1 MHPYR
6 AHTST
11 TREKNRGLR
20 ALARARR
27 ATLLSVIPLAALSV
41 AFFLPVEQE
50 TSPAMLL
57 RDGYHRHWLAALAFL
72 WPPYCVAG
80 LLAVLLAI
88 AAGRSW
94 LRRPG
99 GKSLRGPIPGVDSRW
114 IATRAVYGC
123 FFSAP
128 ALGVLLILTR
138 NSSSGAA
145 LTLWLPVVL
154 VAILG
159 PLFLIWMR
167 RARGWRR
174 WGFLLAAYAASTC
187 PVTALH
193 LFLFAETQRPTQ
205 GIVAFGLAIVALW
218 ALSLTAIWPARR
230 DKVTTDPGGS

>member
-6 AHTST
+6 AHTSSR
-11 TREKNRGLR
+11 RESRGAR

-27 ATLLSVIPLAALSV
+27 ATLLSVIPLAVLSV

-50 TSPAMLL
+50 MSPAMLL
-57 RDGYHRHWLAALAFL
+57 RDGYHRHWLAALAFI

-99 GKSLRGPIPGVDSRW
+99 GKSLRGPIPGADSRW

-123 FFSAP
+123 FLSAP
-128 ALGVLLILTR
+128 ALGLLLILTR
-138 NSSSGAA
+138 DSSSGAA
-145 LTLWLPVVL
+145 SYLWIPVVL
-154 VAILG
+154 AAILG
-159 PLFLIWMR
+159 ALFLIRMR

-174 WGFLLAAYAASTC
+174 WSFLLAAYAAATC

-193 LFLFAETQRPTQ
+193 VFIVAESQRAAQ
-205 GIVAFGLAIVALW
+205 GIVAYGLAIVALW
-218 ALSLTAIWPARR
+218 ALSFTAIWPAPRG
-230 DKVTTDPGGS
+230 KVTAELRGS

>member
-6 AHTST
+6 AHTSS
-11 TREKNRGLR
+11 TRESRGLG

-50 TSPAMLL
+50 MSPAMLL

-80 LLAVLLAI
+80 LLAILLTI

-114 IATRAVYGC
+114 IAARAVYGC

-145 LTLWLPVVL
+145 FYLWIPVVL
-154 VAILG
+154 AAILG
-159 PLFLIWMR
+159 ALFLIRMR

-174 WGFLLAAYAASTC
+174 WSFLLAAYAASTC

-193 LFLFAETQRPTQ
+193 ILLLAKNQRPTQ
-205 GIVAFGLAIVALW
+205 GIVVYGLAVVALW

-230 DKVTTDPGGS
+230 GQATADLRGS